1 MHTITF
7 PLSVINIKKL
17 GCCLSQQSTIYLTM
31 KRSFFT
37 TVLFLFFCIV
47 NAQTNPENSNFV
59 IGANLVS
66 RHLDGYT
73 YYYPRLLF
81 EYSFLK
87 TSSFETLVEYINH
100 KPTGKRI
107 ISYPLSLGYKLNIIP
122 WIIKNKNLTDHLK
135 VYNSLRYTILFSPFD
150 SSFPFS
156 NLQIFHYV
164 RYAPGADFYFNSNL
178 GANFEMVFGQSMR
191 TTFAV
196 GVKYRF

>member
-1 MHTITF
+1 
-7 PLSVINIKKL
+7 
-17 GCCLSQQSTIYLTM
+17 M
-31 KRSFFT
+31 KILFFT
-37 TVLFLFFCIV
+37 SVLFCFYTV
-47 NAQTNPENSNFV
+47 NAQTNPENRNSV

-81 EYSFLK
+81 EYSFSK

-107 ISYPLSLGYKLNIIP
+107 ISYPLSLGYKLNVFP
-122 WIIKNKNLTDHLK
+122 WFVKNENLTNRLK

-150 SSFPFS
+150 SSSPFS
-156 NLQIFHYV
+156 DLQTFHYV
-164 RYAPGADFYFNSNL
+164 RYAPGIDFYFKPNL

-191 TTFAV
+191 TTFAI